1 MTFGESE
8 KKPTDEKNERE
19 EILKTIR
26 YLYESGLSEDPFIA
40 RLLQN
45 AHVTGDFSEVLH
57 HLEKNPQQI
66 ESTDRG
72 IILKEH
78 LLKKYPFYP
87 LPYGEELEKLSG
99 PLKMGI
105 INSIN
110 RVLIFFG
117 LDPDILTMHTL
128 AGGRSGSGKS
138 WYFAFIL
145 IQMVLLSAIRG
156 FNVFVPDNKCF
167 YRRLIGKVPG
177 LNVITFDKFIFN
189 PLQRPN
195 WMHPLDFIYL
205 FAKKFA
211 ADNLL
216 WIPSENLISDA
227 LEILFRQKG
236 IFDGTKNYPTLL
248 ELSETIGKL
257 RNDKTYGP
265 RYRDIFEASLNRFKP
280 YLHIKNFLQKRGI
293 SHEVFYSENVVLELP
308 LTRIPDPVHNFSFSW
323 ILNLTYAKNNALGIR
338 GDRLRHFGLVDESRT
353 LLNANR
359 EHSSFENIEPGINEV
374 FTKGREFGLG
384 LWFGSQEMGTF
395 SYSLKA
401 NTFTRIC
408 FPLTEGE
415 DVSEIKK
422 SFGLNEEQGAYLYA
436 LAERRM
442 AVCRF
447 GRFERPFIIIV
458 PELHG
463 LDQIPTDKEVE
474 EAMDD
479 FYQNILP
486 KEEATE
492 IVSEKTIPQFS
503 FSPAEIDGAI
513 MLRHLAQ
520 NPFLNYR
527 ELITELFLTP
537 TKGDQ
542 ARAWMVKSGFL
553 VEVHSITLRRG
564 KPGEYYE
571 LTEEAYKLFHGKPP
585 VGKGGF
591 VHKCFCHAIKNSM
604 EEQGFGARLEGMME
618 GSSKAFDVLAW
629 KQGEGMFGYEVTLHF
644 QNLVENLQK
653 DLRTTVKKVVVVCKD
668 KDDLEKAKAI
678 VRNEFG
684 GLSRLEFKTIFEFTQ
699 KD

>member
-1 MTFGESE
+1 MGQEE
-8 KKPTDEKNERE
+8 KPEEKVLE
-19 EILKTIR
+19 TIKF
-26 YLYESGLSEDPFIA
+26 LYDSGLSKDPFVGK
-40 RLLQN
+40 LLQD
-45 AHVTGDFSEVLH
+45 ALITGDFSELLH

-66 ESTDRG
+66 ESASRG
-72 IILKEH
+72 ILLKEY
-78 LLKKYPFYP
+78 LLKGYPFYP
-87 LPYGEELEKLSG
+87 LPNGEELEKLSG

-110 RVLIFFG
+110 GVRTFFG

-128 AGGRSGSGKS
+128 AGGRSGAGKS

-145 IQMVLLSAIRG
+145 IQMILLSAIRG
-156 FNVFVPDNKCF
+156 FNIFVPDNKCF
-167 YRRLIGKVPG
+167 YRRLLGKVPG
-177 LNVITFDKFIFN
+177 LNIITFDKFIFN
-189 PLQRPN
+189 PLEVPE
-195 WMHPLDFIYL
+195 WMHPLDFIYF

-227 LEILFRQKG
+227 LEILFRKKG
-236 IFDGTKNYPTLL
+236 IFDRTKNFPTLL
-248 ELSETIGKL
+248 ELYETISNL

-280 YLHIKNFLQKRGI
+280 YLHIKNFLQRKGI
-293 SHEVFYSENVVLELP
+293 NHEIFYTENVVLELP
-308 LTRIPDPVHNFSFSW
+308 LNKVPDTIHNFLISW
-323 ILNLTYAKNNALGIR
+323 ILNLTYAKNITLGIR
-338 GDRLRHFGLVDESRT
+338 GDRLSHFNLIDESRT

-359 EHSSFENIEPGINEV
+359 EHSGFENIEPGLNEIIS
-374 FTKGREFGLG
+374 KGREFKMG
-384 LWFGSQEMGTF
+384 LWLGSQEMRSF
-395 SYSLKA
+395 SYSYKA
-401 NTFTRIC
+401 NCFTKIC
-408 FPLTEGE
+408 FPLTEGD

-422 SFGLNEEQGAYLYA
+422 SFGLTEEQGDYLYK
-436 LAERRM
+436 LSERRM

-447 GRFERPFIIIV
+447 GKFERPFIIIV

-463 LDQIPTDKEVE
+463 LDQIPTDREVDD
-474 EAMDD
+474 AMIG
-479 FYQNILP
+479 FLQKIQP
-486 KEEATE
+486 KENIAE
-492 IVSEKTIPQFS
+492 IISRKSIISEFDY
-503 FSPAEIDGAI
+503 SPAAIDGAI

-571 LTEEAYKLFHGKPP
+571 LTEEAYRRFHGKPP
-585 VGKGGF
+585 AGKGGF
-591 VHKCFCHAIKNSM
+591 VHKCFCHAIKNSI

-629 KQGEGMFGYEVTLHF
+629 KTGEGMFGYEVTLHF
-644 QNLVENLQK
+644 ENLTK
-653 DLRTTVKKVVVVCKD
+653 NLRDDLETTVKKVVVVCKD
-668 KDDLEKAKAI
+668 KDDLEKAKTIAK
-678 VRNEFG
+678 NEFG